1 MSTKQDARIQKTKER
16 LRAALLSLLWEKPLD
31 LISISEICNNAS
43 INRNTFY
50 SHYESVKDL
59 QSEIEGLF
67 MESLISSIK
76 IDEESIS
83 SVSDIM
89 RKILECVKANGDM
102 CALFFTETGD
112 KNFIKSVFLY
122 ALPSAVKNWS
132 EQLNIKEEAATFLY
146 YYILGGAV
154 NVIEVWIKNG
164 FKESVDEMS
173 ELLNGLILQG
183 QSYFKNSAL

>member
-31 LISISEICNNAS
+31 LISISEICNKAS

-89 RKILECVKANGDM
+89 RQILECVKANSDM
-102 CALFFTETGD
+102 CALFFTETGN
-112 KNFIKSVFLY
+112 KNFIRSVFLY

-132 EQLNIKEEAATFLY
+132 EQLNIDEEAATFLY

-173 ELLNGLILQG
+173 VLLNGLILQG